1 MVRRMVLTPDEAF
14 TLLHFIRRGHRLQR
28 YPKFSATVSRV
39 RLGFPATR
47 DCAITE
53 WP

>member
-1 MVRRMVLTPDEAF
+1 MIATPDEAF
-14 TLLHFIRRGHRLQR
+14 TVLHFIRRGHRLER
-28 YPKFSATVSRV
+28 YPKFRATVSHA

-53 WP
+53 RP